1 MTLNQR
7 IIGTLESLG
16 LPVVPDVDTL
26 HRERCF
32 VFQYDEGPTVFCDD
46 SPWLRTYHIQ
56 VHLFLPFGENGLAL
70 VERAE
75 RAQLAAGLG
84 PADVVD
90 ATDEGGQH
98 KVLECEAQ
106 AMETEEG
113 LVWLL

>member
-1 MTLNQR
+1 M
-7 IIGTLESLG
+7 
-16 LPVVPDVDTL
+16 VPDVDTL

-56 VHLFLPFGENGLAL
+56 VHLFLPLGENGLAL

-75 RAQLAAGLG
+75 RALLAAGLTRNFVINDN
-84 PADVVD
+84 PDVIVDVVD